1 MRFSV
6 VAVLLCLAACGADPK
21 ALGITGPGKIEQPK
35 PLQDAVPGGDIAL
48 PQSGANTGNG
58 KFWGYN

>member
-1 MRFSV
+1 MRFG
-6 VAVLLCLAACGADPK
+6 ALALMLCLTACGADPK

-35 PLQDAVPGGDIAL
+35 AAQEFVPGGDIAV
-48 PQSGANTGNG
+48 PQSGPNTGNG